1 MRNSI
6 KDEKVGATL
15 QLDDKKTIEVALE
28 DTINWLDQ
36 NQNAD
41 KVILED
47 KLKQLENT
55 CNPIVAKM
63 YSGGSPGC
71 EVPNHNTNNENRG
84 PKIEEV
90 D

>member
-1 MRNSI
+1 M

-15 QLDDKKTIEVALE
+15 SSPDKKTIEDALQ

-41 KVILED
+41 KVVFED
-47 KLKQLENT
+47 KLKQLENI

-63 YSGGSPGC
+63 YSGGASGTGGPQTDM
-71 EVPNHNTNNENRG
+71 NSENRG